1 MAAEEP
7 ERDEDEQTPDG
18 DESAESDT
26 DGQSGGD
33 EPGDSDD
40 AGRRGDGGDERG
52 DSGDAG
58 RRGDGSDAPSP
69 SGGGDG
75 GHEQLARSAEKET
88 DELAQRS
95 REVGEQISDTRADW
109 ERKQASENVPGAV
122 GEPDDGEDGA

>member
-7 ERDEDEQTPDG
+7 ERDEDEHTPDG
-18 DESAESDT
+18 DESAES

-33 EPGDSDD
+33 EPGDSAD
-40 AGRRGDGGDERG
+40 AGRRGDGG
-52 DSGDAG
+52 
-58 RRGDGSDAPSP
+58 DAPSP

-95 REVGEQISDTRADW
+95 REVGKQISDTRADW